1 MAEWLPTIG
10 GGNFDLVTTNWG
22 FESPRTVSGF
32 PKLVSGTCLV
42 CNVFW
47 GGIMN
52 LEVINKL
59 FLELSQVATVN
70 TAKEL
75 KLLNMLFNAN
85 DVLRSAMEISRRK
98 GEQVDWP
105 NFVSALEKTLQEQ
118 HRLLHPAVEKQE
130 HPFG

>member
-1 MAEWLPTIG
+1 
-10 GGNFDLVTTNWG
+10 
-22 FESPRTVSGF
+22 
-32 PKLVSGTCLV
+32 
-42 CNVFW
+42 
-47 GGIMN
+47 MN